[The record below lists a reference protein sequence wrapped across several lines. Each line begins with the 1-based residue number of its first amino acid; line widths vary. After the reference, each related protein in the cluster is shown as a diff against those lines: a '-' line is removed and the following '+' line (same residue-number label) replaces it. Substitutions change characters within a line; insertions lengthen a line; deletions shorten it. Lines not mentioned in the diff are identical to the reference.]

1 MTVDLGKVF
10 RSTVRALPH
19 VYALVALLLLAA
31 LVANANAFYDSY
43 TQIAVHQAKAL
54 DVIALQL
61 KGT

>member
-19 VYALVALLLLAA
+19 VYALVALLLAA